1 MEHYSPIMKK
11 YCHLLDGAREY
22 HTKSVRERQISYHL
36 HMESKRIIHIILYT
50 KQIDP

>member
-1 MEHYSPIMKK
+1 MDLENITLSQSEKDK
-11 YCHLLDGAREY
+11 L
-22 HTKSVRERQISYHL
+22 SYHL